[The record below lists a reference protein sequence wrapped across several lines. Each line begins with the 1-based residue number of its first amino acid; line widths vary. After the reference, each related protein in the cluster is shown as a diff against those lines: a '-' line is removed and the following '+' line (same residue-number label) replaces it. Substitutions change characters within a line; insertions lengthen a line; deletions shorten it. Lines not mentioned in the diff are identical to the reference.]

1 MVTKV
6 IFVGRAT
13 AETTPGWGDWAVVS
27 ITEPGFPGEA
37 KLMDGWHSVCRVF
50 FHDVDPNV
58 PCGEPHTLMSE
69 ADAFKITQFVREVAP
84 GVDGILVHCKAGVS
98 RSAAVAKW
106 IAKQFDVPFNHQ
118 YDRYNKFVYDML
130 IKADK
135 QRLGQVLACP
145 PNISAKANYSAPK
158 PIFTLASKSDIA
170 IIDTH
175 IQKLPERVINDWCLV
190 NLEASGKLHL
200 VGTLCSD
207 DPDSVG
213 SSCFAWVSPPVAKVD
228 LDCRAVLMEDKLC
241 IGLGERK
248 AGYPAP
254 IHLAVIERYSKDYT
268 QAVGDFLG
276 SKDD

>member
-37 KLMDGWHSVCRVF
+37 KLLPGWHSVCRVH
-50 FHDVDPNV
+50 FHDVDPAI
-58 PCGEPHTLMSE
+58 PCGEPHTLMNE
-69 ADAFKITQFVREVAP
+69 ADAQKITQFVREVAP

-106 IAKQFDVPFNHQ
+106 ISKQFDVPFNHA

-130 IKADK
+130 VKADK
-135 QRLGQVLACP
+135 QR
-145 PNISAKANYSAPK
+145 PK

-190 NLEASGKLHL
+190 TLEASGKLHL
-200 VGTLCSD
+200 VGTLGSD

-213 SSCFAWVSPPVAKVD
+213 SSCHAWVSPPVAKVD
-228 LDCRAVLMEDKLC
+228 LDCRAALMEDKLC

-254 IHLAVIERYSKDYT
+254 IHLSAIDRYSKDYA
-268 QAVGDFLG
+268 QALGEFLG
-276 SKDD
+276 PKDDQ